1 MTQSHPG
8 LTAPSH
14 TGSPKRTPRP
24 PVRSPGRWPT
34 WELVAEKEAA
44 PDPSAE
50 SLPRVLPRG
59 PGRPCHHAGP
69 WGSRSGSFPLQ
80 YLIGTE
86 KGPWSKQFLELNF
99 PPKAK
104 APIRS
109 GRDLL
114 LRGARKASRGGLDF
128 SSSPDTQR
136 RGGQG
141 GREPGSPEGAEGRRR
156 QRAGGPVPSTPS
168 GLCPHQPS
176 AWPEVTPARAG
187 RALALRPRT
196 QRALRLG
203 GGWDRKSRDARERR
217 KQAAEE
223 TERRKEQPP
232 RLGRGKEGAALREGE
247 SGRGRGSAGLPTP
260 LRTAG
265 PGRLPS
271 HVWAHAWSGGSVAGV
286 VLGGDSAC
294 LDLCLN
300 LNPMASLP
308 PRHSSSSSS
317 PAPLSPPAPSPA
329 PPSASSGRPGSPRS
343 RSRSPTRPCSPL
355 RLPVGRAGREPSA
368 AGARAADGPEQ
379 RRTWR

>member
-1 MTQSHPG
+1 MVV
-8 LTAPSH
+8 
-14 TGSPKRTPRP
+14 SP
-24 PVRSPGRWPT
+24 
-34 WELVAEKEAA
+34 
-44 PDPSAE
+44 
-50 SLPRVLPRG
+50 
-59 PGRPCHHAGP
+59 
-69 WGSRSGSFPLQ
+69 
-80 YLIGTE
+80 
-86 KGPWSKQFLELNF
+86 
-99 PPKAK
+99 
-104 APIRS
+104 
-109 GRDLL
+109 
-114 LRGARKASRGGLDF
+114 GARKV
-128 SSSPDTQR
+128 QR
-136 RGGQG
+136 EGDDKGQG
-141 GREPGSPEGAEGRRR
+141 VLSLLP
-156 QRAGGPVPSTPS
+156 RAGR
-168 GLCPHQPS
+168 LCPHRPS
-176 AWPEVTPARAG
+176 AWPEVTPAQAS

-196 QRALRLG
+196 QRALRLERVG
-203 GGWDRKSRDARERR
+203 G
-217 KQAAEE
+217 
-223 TERRKEQPP
+223 T
-232 RLGRGKEGAALREGE
+232 GRVGMHGKEGNRPQRRQKEGKNNPHVWGEVRREPRCGRE
-247 SGRGRGSAGLPTP
+247 SPGRGRGSAGLPTP